1 MLLHVENIKLCGAGG
16 DRLYLQVKG
25 GVALLITV
33 IRESVDCRS
42 IRSDATAALPC
53 VVVGDITMRVL
64 AELVLSALFRLSD
77 LLAPSLSV

>member
-1 MLLHVENIKLCGAGG
+1 MRGGG

-25 GVALLITV
+25 GAALLITV
-33 IRESVDCRS
+33 IRESSADCRS
-42 IRSDATAALPC
+42 IRNDATAALSC

>member
-1 MLLHVENIKLCGAGG
+1 MVRGGGRQALLAGEGGA
-16 DRLYLQVKG
+16 
-25 GVALLITV
+25 ALLITV

-42 IRSDATAALPC
+42 IRSDATAALSC

-64 AELVLSALFRLSD
+64 AELVLSSLFRLTD